1 MGDQDRRRP
10 IQAKRLIGARK
21 VMFWVYFTPIE
32 IVVIVMVPQRE
43 MFDRSFFVGI
53 VLDSLK
59 KKLAQIPDPNPK
71 KDHF

>member
-1 MGDQDRRRP
+1 
-10 IQAKRLIGARK
+10 
-21 VMFWVYFTPIE
+21 
-32 IVVIVMVPQRE
+32 MVPPRE

-59 KKLAQIPDPNPK
+59 KKLAQIPDPNPE